1 MKKSRALLEMYN
13 NPRLEAMLLTDK
25 VNEKVIREIL
35 AERNR
40 TFWDDVSKSAE
51 YHN

>member
-1 MKKSRALLEMYN
+1 MKKSKAELEMYS
-13 NPRLEAMLLTDK
+13 NPVLEFKLKTEK

-35 AERNR
+35 AERIR

-51 YHN
+51 YHS

>member
-13 NPRLEAMLLTDK
+13 NPVLESMLLTDK

-35 AERNR
+35 TERKES
-40 TFWDDVSKSAE
+40 FWDDVSKSAE